1 LNLYAESTMRQ
12 EAEAFGTANRPD
24 LFNMLDTYFRERRY
38 GEVRRIPLLRT
49 PMNKPEI
56 KAGLWRWTSLGLLVP
71 GTYGGIEN
79 DRDRQS

>member
-1 LNLYAESTMRQ
+1 MCFLEPLT
-12 EAEAFGTANRPD
+12 
-24 LFNMLDTYFRERRY
+24 

-49 PMNKPEI
+49 PVNKPEI

-71 GTYGGIEN
+71 GTYGGLEN